1 METQSILFDNKEKI
15 PNGLYVELMNAL
27 KKDFSAPKNKINK
40 IEQLEI
46 KLQVAQKLAI
56 EYARKNVELESELE
70 CLKSKIEKEIIEKIL
85 STIQK

>member
-1 METQSILFDNKEKI
+1 
-15 PNGLYVELMNAL
+15 
-27 KKDFSAPKNKINK
+27 
-40 IEQLEI
+40 LEI